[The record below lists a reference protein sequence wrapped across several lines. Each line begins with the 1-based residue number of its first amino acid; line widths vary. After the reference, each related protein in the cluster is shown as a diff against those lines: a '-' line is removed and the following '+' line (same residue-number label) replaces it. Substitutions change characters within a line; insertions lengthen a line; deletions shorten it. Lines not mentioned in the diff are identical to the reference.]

1 MFGGR
6 SSSGH
11 DEFQM
16 YEVDMTLAPLSPDS
30 LSTFGEPAGRGLPSD
45 LDGIGFADAPAE
57 PAGPEAPEVP
67 FDLSDVTTRE
77 LRILCNQL
85 YRVLDTDFPPFGV
98 REDYEAVIHALEA
111 REARA
116 AEQVESAKLREKFRD
131 NTVSSRFEL
140 FHDGVMVGYVKYDM
154 RAGRIRLL
162 ATVVGPSYGR
172 AGLEP
177 VLIRHA
183 LLSAH
188 RRRLSPVPYCP
199 HAQAFLAEN
208 PRFRALIPV
217 G

>member
-1 MFGGR
+1 
-6 SSSGH
+6 
-11 DEFQM
+11 
-16 YEVDMTLAPLSPDS
+16 MTVAPLSPDT
-30 LSTFGEPAGRGLPSD
+30 LSQHGEPADQSMPSD
-45 LDGIGFADAPAE
+45 LQGIEFAGAAVE

-85 YRVLDTDFPPFGV
+85 YRILDTDFPPFGV
-98 REDYEAVIHALEA
+98 REDYEAVIHALEG
-111 REARA
+111 RETRA
-116 AEQVESAKLREKFRD
+116 AEQMESAKLREKFRD

-140 FHDGVMVGYVKYDM
+140 FHDGTMVGYVKYDM

-162 ATVVGPSYGR
+162 ETVVGPSYGR
-172 AGLEP
+172 SGLEP
-177 VLIRHA
+177 VLIRQA

-188 RRRLSPVPYCP
+188 KRRLSPVPYCP

-208 PRFRALIPV
+208 PQFRALIPV